1 MNTRILLV
9 DDHAIV
15 MEGLAHI
22 LNGEPMLDV
31 VAQVTSGA
39 DALQLLKHTQVDI
52 VIADHSMPG
61 MTGREL
67 AATIKKDHPAIGII
81 MLSMHDEP
89 AIVREAIQSGI
100 DGYILKKYSH
110 QELLQAVEVVQ
121 KGGQFWSREVSKILV
136 KGLTAEEQHALTDRE
151 MEVLQLLAR
160 EMNSREIANTLFISE
175 RTVETHRK
183 NMLRKAGATTTVGL
197 IKYAYTHKLL
207 G

>member
-9 DDHAIV
+9 DDHAMV
-15 MEGLAHI
+15 MDGLAHI
-22 LNGEPMLDV
+22 LNGEPLLDV

-39 DALQLLKHTQVDI
+39 AALQLLKHTPVDI

-67 AATIKKDHPAIGII
+67 AVAIKKDHPTIGII

-110 QELLQAVEVVQ
+110 QELLKAVEIVQ
-121 KGGQFWSREVSKILV
+121 KGGQFWSREISHILV
-136 KGLTAEEQHALTDRE
+136 KGITGEDQHTLTDRE
-151 MEVLQLLAR
+151 KEVLQLLAQ
-160 EMNSREIANTLFISE
+160 EMNSREIATTLFISE

-207 G
+207 Q

>member
-9 DDHAIV
+9 DDHAMV
-15 MEGLAHI
+15 MDGLAHI
-22 LNGEPMLDV
+22 LNGEPLLDV

-39 DALQLLKHTQVDI
+39 AALQLLKHTPVDI
-52 VIADHSMPG
+52 VIADHSMPE

-67 AATIKKDHPAIGII
+67 AVAIKKDHPTIGVI

-110 QELLQAVEVVQ
+110 QELLKAVEIVQ
-121 KGGQFWSREVSKILV
+121 KGGQFWSREISHILV
-136 KGLTAEEQHALTDRE
+136 KGITGEDQHTLTDRE
-151 MEVLQLLAR
+151 KEVLQLLAQ
-160 EMNSREIANTLFISE
+160 EMNSREIATTLFISE

-207 G
+207 Q